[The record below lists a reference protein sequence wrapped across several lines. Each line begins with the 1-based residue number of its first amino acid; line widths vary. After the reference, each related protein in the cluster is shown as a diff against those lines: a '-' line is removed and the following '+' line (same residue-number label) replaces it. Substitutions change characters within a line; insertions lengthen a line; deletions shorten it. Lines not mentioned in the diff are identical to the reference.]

1 MVVNKGL
8 DGCPPFFCRKKM
20 RKISPIGN
28 IVVALWLAV
37 FASCNKTPGYLHEAA
52 LNFSTDTLTF
62 DTVFT
67 TVGSTTKYFTAINNR
82 SQDIYLDKIYLAGGS
97 ASPFRLNIDGVVSTS
112 VSDVVIPANDSI
124 FIFVEVTVNPT
135 NANSPMV
142 VEDSVV
148 FVAEGSQKSVQL
160 VAWGQ
165 DVHLFENYVLQH
177 DTVWDN
183 DKPYLIYGYIYVDSG
198 TVLTINQG
206 CRIHLHHASS
216 IYVQGKLI
224 VNGTLDEPVTF
235 QGDRLEAFY
244 EDIPGQWDRIAFFQ
258 GSKGNV
264 INYAV
269 IKNSIIGIQTGE
281 TPDYNDFSEVSLNNV
296 KIFNTNYAGIFSLG
310 GHITAQ
316 NTIVANS
323 GFYEMA
329 LLIGGNYNFLH
340 CSVNNFWTYSHRTE
354 ASVLLSNNLV
364 VDGVL
369 YAGNMNVLFGN
380 SIIYGDRDDELEVSV
395 ETSGQLTAKFNNCLI
410 KTASY
415 SPTDTIYFNPACLFN
430 VNPGFVAPEDYDFH
444 LKYGSYCINK
454 GDNAYGYAV
463 PVDYDGNNR
472 TLDAAP
478 DLGAFE
484 YVEQ

>member
-1 MVVNKGL
+1 MGSS
-8 DGCPPFFCRKKM
+8 PPFFYMKKM
-20 RKISPIGN
+20 KRITFILN
-28 IVVALWLAV
+28 LLAV
-37 FASCNKTPGYLHEAA
+37 LLLTVFAGCNKDKDYLHDAA

-67 TVGSTTKYFTAINNR
+67 TIGSTTRYFTVINNN
-82 SQDIYLDKIYLAGGS
+82 SQDIFLNKIYLAGGNS
-97 ASPFRLNIDGVVSTS
+97 SQFRLNIDGVASSS

-124 FIFVEVTVNPT
+124 FIFVEVTVDPT
-135 NANSPMV
+135 NSNSPMV

-148 FVAEGSQKSVQL
+148 FVAEKSQKSVKL

-165 DVHLFENYVLQH
+165 DVHLFENYVLEH
-177 DTVWDN
+177 DTVWEN
-183 DKPYLIYGYIYVDSG
+183 DKPYLIYGYFYVDSG
-198 TVLTINQG
+198 AVLTINQG
-206 CRIHLHHASS
+206 CRVHLHHSSS
-216 IYVQGKLI
+216 IYVQGKLM
-224 VNGTLDEPVTF
+224 VNGTLDEPVVF
-235 QGDRLEAFY
+235 QGDRLEPFY

-281 TPDYNDFSEVSLNNV
+281 TPDYDDYSEVSLNNV

-310 GHITAQ
+310 GHISAQ

-329 LLIGGNYNFLH
+329 LLIGGEYNFLH
-340 CSVNNFWTYSHRTE
+340 CSVNNYWSYSHRTE
-354 ASVLLSNNLV
+354 ASVVLSNNLV
-364 VDGVL
+364 VDGVM
-369 YAGNMNVLFGN
+369 YVGNINALFGN
-380 SIIYGDRDDELEVSV
+380 SIIYGDRDDELEISS
-395 ETSGQLTAKFNNCLI
+395 EESGQLTAKFNNCLI
-410 KTASY
+410 KTVSY
-415 SPTDTIYFNPACLFN
+415 SSTDTAYFNSACLFN
-430 VNPGFVAPEDYDFH
+430 VDPGFVAADDYDFH

-454 GDNAYGYAV
+454 GNNSYGYMV
-463 PVDYDGNNR
+463 PLDYDGNDR